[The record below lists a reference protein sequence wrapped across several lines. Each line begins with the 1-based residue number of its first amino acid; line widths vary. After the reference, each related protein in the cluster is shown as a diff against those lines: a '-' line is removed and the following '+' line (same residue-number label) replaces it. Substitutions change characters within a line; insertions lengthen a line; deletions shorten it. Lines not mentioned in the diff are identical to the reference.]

1 MHEDRGTY
9 HARWWVARSMRSM
22 GRNGDRGLMGM
33 GGLVNVW
40 PTAPPHPMNTL
51 LLVGLEPLDVF
62 IELLL

>member
-1 MHEDRGTY
+1 
-9 HARWWVARSMRSM
+9 M
-22 GRNGDRGLMGM
+22 GRNGDGGLMGM

-40 PTAPPHPMNTL
+40 PTAPPHPTTL